1 MTRHFR
7 QKWKPVLW
15 VQMHKL
21 KKTGM
26 HSACPG
32 LRNAL
37 VRFFVAAV
45 LTCGT
50 VFPLAADE
58 GGSDVRQFNS
68 GAAGDAA
75 WLGSGGDPSRMHY
88 SDLARP
94 GVVARLK
101 DIAQIQG
108 VRENQLVG
116 YGLVIGLNGT
126 GDSLRNAP
134 FTEQSMRAM
143 LDNLGISPPA
153 GATRAN
159 NMAAVVVTADLPPF
173 ATPGSRIDVTVSSL
187 GDAASLQG
195 GSLIMTSLLGADGK
209 TYAVA
214 QGNLTISG
222 FGAKGQAETLTQGVP
237 TSGRIPNG
245 ALVERVIEGNFNV
258 DSQIILELRNPDFS
272 TVVRVVDLVNLFAS
286 NRYHQAVAKER
297 DAKTVTLRKPKN
309 ISMTRFIAE
318 IEGLPIPTDEVA
330 RVVVDERTGTVV
342 IGEKVRVSR
351 VAISHGSLTVRVTEA
366 PYASQPEPFSEN
378 GATVVLPQTEV
389 NANEEQ
395 ASIAIVGG
403 TDLDNL
409 VKGLNQIGVKPGG
422 IIAILQAIK
431 TAGALHA
438 ELVVQ

>member
-1 MTRHFR
+1 MTSHS
-7 QKWKPVLW
+7 QKKWEPVLHMDMRNITRCFWNWKGW
-15 VQMHKL
+15 V
-21 KKTGM
+21 
-26 HSACPG
+26 
-32 LRNAL
+32 L
-37 VRFFVAAV
+37 VFLILFLQYSVV
-45 LTCGT
+45 MS
-50 VFPLAADE
+50 LAANENDLDARRP
-58 GGSDVRQFNS
+58 SS
-68 GAAGDAA
+68 KAAADAI
-75 WLGSGGDPSRMHY
+75 WLGSGGDPAKMHY
-88 SDLARP
+88 ANLAKP
-94 GVVARLK
+94 GIVARLK
-101 DIAQIQG
+101 DIAEIQG
-108 VRENQLVG
+108 VRANQLVG

-159 NMAAVVVTADLPPF
+159 NMAAVIVTADIPAF

-187 GDAASLQG
+187 GDATSLQG
-195 GSLIMTSLLGADGK
+195 GALIMTSLLGADGNA
-209 TYAVA
+209 YAVA

-222 FGAKGQAETLTQGVP
+222 FGAQGRAQSLTQGVP

-245 ALVERVIEGNFNV
+245 ALVERAVSGNFNADRQV
-258 DSQIILELRNPDFS
+258 ILELRNPDFS
-272 TVVRVVDLVNLFAS
+272 TAIRVADLINMFAS
-286 NRYHQAVAKER
+286 SRYKQDVARER
-297 DAKTVTLRKPKN
+297 DAKTVVLRKPQKL
-309 ISMTRFIAE
+309 SMARFIAE
-318 IEGLPIPTDEVA
+318 IEGLPIPTDEIA

-351 VAISHGSLTVRVTEA
+351 VAISHGSLTVRVTET
-366 PYASQPEPFSEN
+366 PYASQPSPFNEN
-378 GATVVLPQTEV
+378 GRTVILPQTEIK
-389 NANEEQ
+389 ANEDM

-409 VKGLNQIGVKPGG
+409 IKGLNQIGVKPSG

>member
-1 MTRHFR
+1 MTRHA
-7 QKWKPVLW
+7 QKEWK
-15 VQMHKL
+15 
-21 KKTGM
+21 
-26 HSACPG
+26 
-32 LRNAL
+32 
-37 VRFFVAAV
+37 AV
-45 LTCGT
+45 LYLDSKVIGHCWRHRGRCLIFFMLFLLFGT
-50 VFPLAADE
+50 IISFAANKDNPDTHRLTSEAAD
-58 GGSDVRQFNS
+58 
-68 GAAGDAA
+68 DAL
-75 WLGSGGDPSRMHY
+75 WLGSGGDPAKMHY
-88 SDLARP
+88 ADLAKP
-94 GVVARLK
+94 GIVARLK
-101 DIAQIQG
+101 DIAEIQG
-108 VRENQLVG
+108 VRANQLVG

-159 NMAAVVVTADLPPF
+159 NMAAVIVTADLPPF

-195 GSLIMTSLLGADGK
+195 GTLIMTSLLGADGN

-222 FGAKGQAETLTQGVP
+222 FGTQGQAQSLTQGVP

-245 ALVERVIEGNFNV
+245 ALVERAVSGNFSV
-258 DSQIILELRNPDFS
+258 DKQIILELRNPDFS
-272 TVVRVVDLVNLFAS
+272 TAIRVADLINIFAS
-286 NRYHQAVAKER
+286 NRYKQDVANER
-297 DAKTVTLRKPKN
+297 DAKTVILHKPDKL
-309 ISMTRFIAE
+309 SMARFIAE
-318 IEGLPIPTDEVA
+318 IEGLPIPTDEIA

-351 VAISHGSLTVRVTEA
+351 VAISHGSLTVRVTEN
-366 PYASQPEPFSEN
+366 PYASQPNPFSES
-378 GATVVLPQTEV
+378 GRTVILPQTEIK
-389 NANEEQ
+389 ANEDM

-409 VKGLNQIGVKPGG
+409 IKGLNQIGVKPSG